1 VGFPRSAHA
10 AFSIA
15 DNPAHRVAGGDRA
28 RPDKLLTLLE
38 RDVGDLSRR
47 RVDLIERAFGKWI
60 DLDRVDIA
68 GSAGLDYRMNGRRE
82 TVTFGKY
89 GPAGLSLARARELC
103 IDAKRAISEGRS
115 PAIEKQR
122 EKRRLLE
129 AKSFGQFGEKWLSA
143 APMADSTRAMRRSI
157 FERELLP
164 KWRNRLLTEI
174 TPDDLRAHC
183 GAIVERGAPATAI
196 HVRDIVKQIYGFAI
210 LHGEKVANPADD
222 VGPASIATFVPK
234 DRSLSPTEIRIM
246 LKLLEKVATLPTIRL
261 GMRLYLQTMVRK
273 SELQDATWDEVD
285 FENAVWTIP
294 KERMKR
300 SKAHNVYLSRQ
311 VLDIM
316 IALKTC
322 AGNSR
327 YLLPS
332 RYDADAPMSR
342 ATFNR
347 VTYAV
352 VEQAKKEGLPLE
364 PFTVHDLRR
373 TGSTLLNELGFN
385 SDWIEKC
392 LAHEDGRSSRGV
404 YNKAEYEVQRRHMM
418 QEWSDIIDAWVEG
431 KKRMPVLIPPSM
443 PLFEPDPALEQG
455 ATVAA

>member
-1 VGFPRSAHA
+1 MLTDA
-10 AFSIA
+10 ALKHLKPKEKIYK
-15 DNPAHRVAGGDRA
+15 VTDRDGMYVLVK
-28 RPDKLLTLLE
+28 PSGTLTF
-38 RDVGDLSRR
+38 R
-47 RVDLIERAFGKWI
+47 
-60 DLDRVDIA
+60 
-68 GSAGLDYRMNGRRE
+68 LDYRLNGRRE

-103 IDAKRAISEGRS
+103 IDAKRAIGEGRS

-129 AKSFGQFGEKWLSA
+129 AKSFGEFGEKWLTA

-164 KWRNRLLTEI
+164 KWRNRLLKEI

-183 GAIVERGAPATAI
+183 GAIVDRGAPATAI
-196 HVRDIVKQIYGFAI
+196 HVRDILKQIYSFAI

-246 LKLLEKVATLPTIRL
+246 LRLLEKVATLPTIRL

-285 FENAVWTIP
+285 FENALWTIP

-322 AGNSR
+322 AGNSK

-352 VEQAKKEGLPLE
+352 VDQAKKEGLPLE

-404 YNKAEYEVQRRHMM
+404 YNKAEYELQRRHMM
-418 QEWSDIIDAWVEG
+418 QEWSDIIDAWAEG
-431 KKRMPVLIPPSM
+431 KKRLPVLIPPLM
-443 PLFEPDPALEQG
+443 PLFEPDPALEPG
-455 ATVAA
+455 VTAAA